1 MEVAEVAREVEEEL
15 EGMVSLPFPSIPDK
29 GPSRVPFR
37 PATGLVPFPA
47 SVPFPG
53 KPVGKLPAAEREEMT
68 EVISAVTELTRKSL
82 ATEIKDAEPLITCA
96 RGPAEGPAHMMVGTE
111 NAAELVVGAVNWV
124 EVIEDI
130 LRKIED

>member
-68 EVISAVTELTRKSL
+68 EVISAVTELT
-82 ATEIKDAEPLITCA
+82 TCA